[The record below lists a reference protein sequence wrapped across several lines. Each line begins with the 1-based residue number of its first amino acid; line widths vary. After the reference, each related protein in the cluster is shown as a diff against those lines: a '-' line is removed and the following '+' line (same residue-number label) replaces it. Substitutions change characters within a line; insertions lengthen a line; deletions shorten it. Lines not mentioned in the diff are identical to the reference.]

1 MPSYRTGLVP
11 AQPAG
16 AWVIIRDMTSVPD
29 RARVRLTGISSRAY
43 EHPADRSALVALRK
57 LSGFDTLLRKLFGLF
72 NERAFRL
79 TYLAGAVR
87 VSERQFPHIYELVR
101 DGSYILDLDEVPEV
115 YVTQNPLVN
124 AMALGRDKPFIVIT
138 TGMVNLYDPE
148 ELRWVVGHEL
158 GHILSG
164 HVVYRTMLLILLRLA
179 ARVAFLPITLGLGA
193 IIWGLEEWFRKSE
206 LSCDRAGLLAGQ
218 DVDAARRALMKLAG
232 GAQLSELNPDAFREQ
247 AHEYD
252 AVPDLRDSILK
263 ILQLQ
268 GNDAPVRRGQVRRA
282 RLLGH
287 ARRVRAHPGRRLH
300 APGHRQQRLGRRGS
314 QERGQGLPGV
324 VEPVPGPADR
334 HLPRC
339 RRRRGAGRRRPLR
352 PAPKPPPHRRQR
364 PDRQRRRQLA
374 EPAETTANSRGAK
387 LRDHAAA
394 RGLGPSGRAILRR
407 GTAAGRGA
415 HRGAPGGRPPG
426 LAPLAEN
433 HEIVAVHDLALVF
446 LA

>member
-1 MPSYRTGLVP
+1 
-11 AQPAG
+11 
-16 AWVIIRDMTSVPD
+16 MTSVPD

-87 VSERQFPHIYELVR
+87 ASERQFPHIYELVR

-164 HVVYRTMLLILLRLA
+164 HVVYRTMLLILLQLA
-179 ARVAFLPITLGLGA
+179 SRVAFLPITLGLGA

-268 GNDAPVRRGQVRRA
+268 GNTHPFAVVRFAELDYWATHGEYERILGGDYPRRDTDSSASVGEEIRNAAKSYQESWNRSQDPLIGIFRGV
-282 RLLGH
+282 
-287 ARRVRAHPGRRLH
+287 
-300 APGHRQQRLGRRGS
+300 
-314 QERGQGLPGV
+314 
-324 VEPVPGPADR
+324 
-334 HLPRC
+334 
-339 RRRRGAGRRRPLR
+339 
-352 PAPKPPPHRRQR
+352 
-364 PDRQRRRQLA
+364 A
-374 EPAETTANSRGAK
+374 EG
-387 LRDHAAA
+387 AA
-394 RGLGPSGRAILRR
+394 RAGGGLFDRLQNR
-407 GTAAGRGA
+407 G
-415 HRGAPGGRPPG
+415 PGGPG
-426 LAPLAEN
+426 GTSN
-433 HEIVAVHDLALVF
+433 DDN
-446 LA
+446 